1 MSLTSTSLLILAA
14 CVTIGAPVATYLL
27 WNRARGPRPVRAA
40 SRLGLIGLC
49 QATMLLLVG
58 LLINNHYDLYASW
71 SDLLGDDG
79 GGPVALHQATRT
91 ATDLN
96 QSGTPATDPNANPNP
111 NPNANRQPQ
120 LGFGGGGQS
129 AHGTAPNP
137 AGTVNPANVP
147 KPVFVPGG
155 HDTQVAAF
163 RGPLS
168 GIGGNGG
175 DVAVWLPPQYNQP
188 AYANTR
194 FPVIMLF
201 PGYPGSPAGWFS
213 VLDGGGVLQQMLAK
227 QQATPFVLVAV
238 NVNQNGQ
245 NLNCSNIPGG
255 PQMATYI
262 AEDVRT
268 MIEANFHVSDKRTG
282 WGLMGFSDGGLC
294 AGKLL
299 VQYPQYFRSAAQ
311 MAGDSTPDGRQ
322 VVRAGTDFV
331 DQNSTLWLLTH
342 RHPGPDQPVSLLAAV
357 SDQDTDSLPVA
368 FQLQA
373 AAPDIVSVSEHAHGA
388 HNPAVWRSWLPEMY
402 TWLSQHLD
410 SAQPAG

>member
-1 MSLTSTSLLILAA
+1 MSLTSTTLLILAVLLA
-14 CVTIGAPVATYLL
+14 LAAPAATYVL

-40 SRLGLIGLC
+40 TRLGLIGLC
-49 QATMLLLVG
+49 QATVLLLVG
-58 LLINNHYDLYASW
+58 LLINNHYSLYASW
-71 SDLLGDDG
+71 SDLLGQDG
-79 GGPVALHQATRT
+79 GGPVAVHQATRA

-96 QSGTPATDPNANPNP
+96 QDGRNPQ
-111 NPNANRQPQ
+111 QPP
-120 LGFGGGGQS
+120 GFGGPGQA
-129 AHGTAPNP
+129 AHVTAPDTRNTPTTPDPP
-137 AGTVNPANVP
+137 APTGP
-147 KPVFVPGG
+147 KVTFVPGG
-155 HDTQVAAF
+155 HGTQVAAF

-168 GIGGNGG
+168 GIGGNGD
-175 DVAVWLPPQYNQP
+175 DVMVWLPPQYHDP

-194 FPVIMLF
+194 FPVVMLF
-201 PGYPGSPAGWFS
+201 PGYPGSAAGWFS
-213 VLDGGGVLQQMLAK
+213 VLGGGQVLGQMLA
-227 QQATPFVLVAV
+227 QQKATPFVLVAV

-262 AEDVRT
+262 AQDVRT
-268 MIEANFHVSDKRTG
+268 MIEANFHVSDRRTG

-299 VQYPQYFRSAAQ
+299 LQYPQYFRSAAQ

-342 RHPGPDQPVSLLAAV
+342 RHPPANLPVSLLAAV

-373 AAPDIVSVSEHAHGA
+373 TAPDIVSVSEHARGA
-388 HNPAVWRSWLPEMY
+388 HNPAVWKSWLPEMY

-410 SAQPAG
+410 TVG